1 MVVTTGYWPPTV
13 PFDAKELMTVIE
25 EYNYQQKEAN
35 RARVR

>member
-13 PFDAKELMTVIE
+13 PFDSKELMTVIE
-25 EYNYQQKEAN
+25 EYTYQQKEAN